1 VDPPI
6 ELRQLRYFVAVAEE
20 LHFGRAAER
29 LHISQSPLSRAIRE
43 LERDLGLVLFIRTTR
58 RVELT
63 PAGSLLLERSR
74 RALAEIDGA
83 IADAR
88 RSVQSEDDVV
98 AIGYGPFGT
107 SVVSPIV
114 EALKA
119 KQPDQRL
126 RLVEEVT
133 PDSLRRVG
141 ARELT
146 AAVVMESPAAARRHG
161 VRIDALKDEPLLAA
175 LPESHP
181 FAGEAAISVGAFASE
196 CVLLPRE
203 PPGQMFNVWL
213 RALFRTHGVDFGR
226 TMTTASAPWDRR
238 MGHVGS
244 GEAVAVVVADWL
256 ESMPNVVGVP
266 FDPPL
271 SFPTDLAS
279 RWPPTE
285 ASDAVVHA
293 AQRVRHTS
301 GWLTDRPARTD
312 LPGD

>member
-1 VDPPI
+1 VDASI

-29 LHISQSPLSRAIRE
+29 LHMSQSPLSRAIRE
-43 LERDLGLVLFIRTTR
+43 LERDLGVMLFVRTTR

-63 PAGSLLLERSR
+63 HAGSLLLERSR

-88 RSVQSEDDVV
+88 ASAQSEDDVV
-98 AIGYGPFGT
+98 AIGYGPFSG
-107 SVVSPIV
+107 SVVSRIA
-114 EALKA
+114 EALEA
-119 KQPDQRL
+119 EQPDLSVRL
-126 RLVEEVT
+126 MEEVT
-133 PDSLRRVG
+133 PDALRRVG
-141 ARELT
+141 AHELA
-146 AAVVMESPAAARRHG
+146 AAVVMESPVAARRHG

-181 FAGEAAISVGAFASE
+181 LAGEAVIRVSAFASE

-203 PPGQMFNVWL
+203 PPGRLFNAWL
-213 RALFRTHGVDFGR
+213 RALFRTHGVEFDR

-244 GEAVAVVVADWL
+244 GEAVAVVVADWV
-256 ESMPNVVGVP
+256 ESMPRVVAVP

-271 SFPTDLAS
+271 IFPTDLAS

-285 ASDAVVHA
+285 AVEAVVRA
-293 AQRVRHTS
+293 VLRVRDAE
-301 GWLTDRPARTD
+301 GWLAQRPARTE
-312 LPGD
+312 LPGH